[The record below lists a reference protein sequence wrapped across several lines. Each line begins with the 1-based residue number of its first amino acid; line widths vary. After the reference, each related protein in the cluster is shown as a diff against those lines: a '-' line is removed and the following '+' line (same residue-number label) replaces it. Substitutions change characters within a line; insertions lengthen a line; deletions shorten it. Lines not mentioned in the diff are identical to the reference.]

1 MKYILVVGDGMADM
15 RFLFQVSDIGTID
28 QMLSKLQAV
37 EGVFEA
43 RRMLPGEGA
52 RKKSK

>member
-1 MKYILVVGDGMADM
+1 MSSLNVHRDGMADM